1 MLRALHIAATGM
13 DAQEKKMDVTSH
25 NLANV
30 NTNGFKKGR
39 AEFQDLLYQTIKA
52 PGSSTGQGTESPN
65 GIQVGLGTRHVS
77 TRRDASQGS
86 LTNTNNI
93 YDLAIEGE
101 GFFQVTQP
109 SGEVAYTR
117 AGNFTTDNQGR
128 LVTPDGYPLEPQVVL
143 PPDTVSMTVAANGI
157 VSVLQAGQLQATELG
172 QIQLAR
178 FTNAGGL
185 RALGRNLL
193 QQTNASGQ
201 AVVGN
206 PGDNGLG
213 ALSQGFIETSNVNV
227 VEEMVSLIV
236 GQRSYEANSK
246 VISASDEMLRSATQ
260 LR

>member
-30 NTNGFKKGR
+30 NTNGYKKGR

-52 PGSSTGQGTESPN
+52 PGAATGQGTESPS
-65 GIQVGLGTRHVS
+65 GIQVGLGTRHVT
-77 TRRDASQGS
+77 TRRDFSQGS
-86 LTNTNNI
+86 LTHTNNSF
-93 YDLAIEGE
+93 DLAIEGE

-109 SGEVAYTR
+109 SGEIAYTR
-117 AGNFTTDNQGR
+117 AGNFTSDNQGR
-128 LVTPDGYPLEPQVVL
+128 LVNPDGFPLEPQVVL
-143 PPDTVSMTVAANGI
+143 PPDTLTVTVASNGT

-172 QIQLAR
+172 QVQLAR
-178 FTNAGGL
+178 FTNPGGL

-206 PGDNGLG
+206 PGDNGIG
-213 ALSQGFIETSNVNV
+213 TLSQGFIETSNVNV

-246 VISASDEMLRSATQ
+246 VITASDEMLRTATQ

>member
-13 DAQEKKMDVTSH
+13 DAQERKMDVTSH

-30 NTNGFKKGR
+30 NTTGFKKGR
-39 AEFQDLLYQTIKA
+39 AEFQDLLYQTVKA
-52 PGSSTGQGTESPN
+52 PGAATGQGTESPN

-77 TRRDASQGS
+77 TRRDFSQGT
-86 LTNTNNI
+86 LTNTGHSF
-93 YDLAIEGE
+93 DLAIEGE

-143 PPDTVSMTVAANGI
+143 PPDTVNMTVAANGT
-157 VSVLQAGQLQATELG
+157 VSVLQAGQLQSTELG

-178 FTNAGGL
+178 FTNPGGL
-185 RALGRNLL
+185 RALGRNLV

-206 PGDNGLG
+206 PGDTGIG
-213 ALSQGFIETSNVNV
+213 KLSQGFIETSNVNV

>member
-1 MLRALHIAATGM
+1 M

-30 NTNGFKKGR
+30 NTNGYKKGR

-52 PGSSTGQGTESPN
+52 PGAATGQGTESPS
-65 GIQVGLGTRHVS
+65 GIQVGLGTRHVT
-77 TRRDASQGS
+77 TRRDFSQGS
-86 LTNTNNI
+86 LTHTNNSF
-93 YDLAIEGE
+93 DLAIEGE

-109 SGEVAYTR
+109 SGEIAYTR
-117 AGNFTTDNQGR
+117 AGNFTSDNQGR
-128 LVTPDGYPLEPQVVL
+128 LVNPDGFPLEPQVVI
-143 PPDTVSMTVAANGI
+143 PPDTLTMTVASNGT

-178 FTNAGGL
+178 FTNPGGM
-185 RALGRNLL
+185 RSLGRNLL

-206 PGDNGLG
+206 PGDNGIG
-213 ALSQGFIETSNVNV
+213 TLSQGFIETSNVNV
-227 VEEMVSLIV
+227 VEEMVSLII

-246 VISASDEMLRSATQ
+246 VITASDEMLRTATQ